1 MNELIEML
9 RKFNQER
16 DWEQFHSPKN
26 LVMAL
31 GVEVAEITEHF
42 QWLTQDQSRNLKSEK
57 LDLVKDE
64 IADIMIFL
72 TLLADKFGID
82 PIEAAKEKISVT
94 MFANSYLFTHSDPVV
109 WNTPL

>member
-9 RKFNQER
+9 RKFNAER

-31 GVEVAEITEHF
+31 SVEVAEIAEHF

-57 LDLVKDE
+57 LDRVKDE

-72 TLLADKFGID
+72 TVLADKFGID
-82 PIEAAKEKISVT
+82 PIKAAKEKISVN
-94 MFANSYLFTHSDPVV
+94 ARRYPVELAKGKADKY
-109 WNTPL
+109 TDLT

>member
-9 RKFNQER
+9 RKFNAER

-31 GVEVAEITEHF
+31 SVEVAEITEHF
-42 QWLTQDQSRNLKSEK
+42 QWLTQEQSRNLKSES

-82 PIEAAKEKISVT
+82 PIKAAKEKISVN
-94 MFANSYLFTHSDPVV
+94 ARRYPVALARGKADKY
-109 WNTPL
+109 TDL